1 MKVLLLRFGELF
13 LKGENKKY
21 FEKALERDIKK
32 KLENLPCVLKKTQ
45 GRYIIDE
52 FDENDL
58 YEIKRQLSFVFGLC
72 SYSEADEIPTS
83 EEDIKEYC
91 RYIDLSGKS
100 FKVEVKRAD
109 KSFPIKSMDFAKEL
123 GGIILD
129 NNPNSHVDLYEPQK
143 TIHIDIRMNGKTYI
157 FTDVIKGQG
166 GLPLGTSGK
175 GLLLLSGGIDSP
187 VAGYMMA
194 KRGLTL
200 EALHFY
206 SYPYTSEK
214 AKEKVFALAKKLT
227 NFVGEIKVHTISF
240 TKVQESIHAN
250 CAPEFMITIMRRIM
264 MRIAEQICEKN
275 GLTGIITGE
284 SLGQVASQ
292 TVQSM
297 TVTNDVIKHQ
307 PILRPCVGLDK
318 DEIVEIAKKI
328 GTFKISIEPY
338 EDCCTVFLPKNPVI
352 RPSLNKAEREENR
365 LDIDSLIS
373 DALATEEIVVIN

>member
-21 FEKALERDIKK
+21 FEKALEKDIKK
-32 KLENLPCVLKKTQ
+32 KLENTPCVLKKTQ

-58 YEIKRQLSFVFGLC
+58 SEIKRQLSFVFGLC

-83 EEDIKEYC
+83 VEDIEEYC
-91 RYIDLSGKS
+91 RHIDLLGKS

-123 GGIILD
+123 GGIILG
-129 NNPNSHVDLYEPQK
+129 NNPNSHVDLYEPEK

-157 FTDVIKGQG
+157 FTDIIKGQG

-206 SYPYTSEK
+206 SYPYISEK

-227 NFVGEIKVHTISF
+227 NFVGEIKVHAISF

-307 PILRPCVGLDK
+307 PVLRPCVGLDK

-328 GTFKISIEPY
+328 DTFKISIEPY

-352 RPSLNKAEREENR
+352 RPSLHKAEREENR
-365 LDIDSLIS
+365 LDIDSLVS
-373 DALATEEIVVIN
+373 EALATEEIVII